1 MTARNRRAIY
11 NNKKEKTMEE
21 KDYTQEVGTESMT
34 EEEKEKIAAEAEPA
48 ELTEGEEI
56 DTEADDEA
64 DSDPITA

>member
-1 MTARNRRAIY
+1 
-11 NNKKEKTMEE
+11 MEE